1 MKEDKYLLPQKSEN
15 KINLKTLV
23 LDLDETLA
31 HGQNIPFKSDKN
43 QMILEYKLNNI
54 NTKIYVKLRSGIKEF

>member
-1 MKEDKYLLPQKSEN
+1 M
-15 KINLKTLV
+15 

-31 HGQNIPFKSDKN
+31 HGQNIQFKSDKN
-43 QMILEYKLNNI
+43 QMILECKLNNI

>member
-1 MKEDKYLLPQKSEN
+1 MKEDKYLLPPKSEN

-31 HGQNIPFKSDKN
+31 HGQNIPFNSDKN
-43 QMILEYKLNNI
+43 QIILECKLNNI